1 MNSINEIFRDIV
13 TNTSKEYGK
22 NVSYMFGDWEY
33 IAGELT
39 KWSESQ
45 KTSKLKFPIIC
56 LYSPYMEDRTKNNPA
71 ASLDFLILV
80 NTSKE
85 YINEDREKISFE
97 KVLRPIYNIFI
108 KKIGTCPF
116 LEKNYNN
123 IVPHQYTENYRYGR
137 KGVET
142 KDVPFKDFIDAIEIK
157 NLSITIKNI
166 KCYGDGI

>member
-1 MNSINEIFRDIV
+1 MKSINEIFRDIV
-13 TNTSKEYGK
+13 RDTSKEYGK

-56 LYSPYMEDRTKNNPA
+56 LYSPYMEDRTKKDPEALLN
-71 ASLDFLILV
+71 FLILV

-85 YINEDREKISFE
+85 YTNEDREKISFE
-97 KVLRPIYNIFI
+97 KVLRPIYNLFI
-108 KKIGTCPF
+108 KKIGSCS
-116 LEKNYNN
+116 LLKNNYND
-123 IVPHQYTENYRYGR
+123 IIPHQYTENYRYGR
-137 KGVET
+137 KGVEANG
-142 KDVPFKDFIDAIEIK
+142 VPFKDFIDAIEIK

-166 KCYGDGI
+166 KCYGDRI